1 MLMIGYFSKSIGK
14 IPYLES
20 FLGGKCEWI
29 GISHVFRKP
38 EAVVGWGLKKTADK
52 ARRYASKNGI
62 DYWHLEDGFLRS
74 VQLGLDTALRY
85 SLIVDK
91 SGIYYDAT
99 RPSDCE
105 QLILKS
111 SLSESQLVRSRDCID
126 KILSN
131 RLSKYNHAPDKKLSG
146 TNKVLVVDQTVGDAS
161 IQYGMAT
168 EKTFNYMLQAAIAEN
183 PGSEIVVK
191 THPDVVKGK
200 KKGHFL
206 NVADFL
212 ECTVISEDINPWSI
226 LDTVDRV
233 YVVSSQLGF
242 EALMAGKKVSCFGMP
257 FYAGWGLTEDRQTCD
272 RRNVK
277 RSLEQVFFAAYIQY
291 PRYIN
296 PFNGMHCE
304 LEDTIKLI
312 AKQKNEI

>member
-1 MLMIGYFSKSIGK
+1 MIGYFSKSIGK

-20 FLGGKCEWI
+20 FLGSECRWI
-29 GISHVFRKP
+29 GISHLFRKP
-38 EAVVGWGLKKTADK
+38 EVVVGWGLKKTADK

-74 VQLGLDTALRY
+74 VQLGLDTALRH

-91 SGIYYDAT
+91 TGIYYDAT

-126 KILSN
+126 KIRSN

-168 EKTFNYMLQAAIAEN
+168 DRNFIDMLHAAISEN
-183 PGSEIVVK
+183 PDSEVIVK
-191 THPDVVKGK
+191 IHPDVIKGK
-200 KKGHFL
+200 KKGHL
-206 NVADFL
+206 LKVSNAL
-212 ECTVISEDINPWSI
+212 GCTVFTEDINPWSI
-226 LDTVDRV
+226 LDIVDRV
-233 YVVSSQLGF
+233 YVVTSQLGF
-242 EALMAGKKVSCFGMP
+242 EGLLAGKKVTCFGMP
-257 FYAGWGLTEDRQTCD
+257 FYAGWGLTDDRQTCE
-272 RRNVK
+272 RRQVE
-277 RSLEQVFFAAYIQY
+277 RSLEQVFHAAYIQY

-312 AKQKNEI
+312 AEQKMKSDY